1 MESKSHVKN
10 FIGVVLSNISTILSG
25 VFIGIVI
32 PKLLSVEGFGFYKT
46 FTLYVTY
53 IGIFS
58 FGIIDGI
65 VLKFGGEDFEEL
77 EKKRFRTYFKWFILV
92 NSMIAILIFV
102 ISQLFISDINNKF
115 IFVAF
120 SINIIFVNISGY
132 FQQISQFTQR
142 FKEYSL
148 RRIIQSLL
156 NIMLVCIFVILY
168 QFYHQIDY
176 KNFILCIVLINIIL
190 AVWYIHTYKLII
202 FGEAFS
208 LSETKSEIKELIII
222 GLPLLISNIC
232 SVLIITLDS
241 QIVNILFSTRDYAFY
256 AFAYNILSLVN
267 IATAAISTV
276 LYPILK
282 RNPLDRIMDVYPKIM
297 SVLQIFLVGALTLY
311 FPLSIFI
318 EWFLPKYIDA
328 LPIFRVIFPS
338 ICFSTPIVVI
348 MHNYYKTL
356 NKSAVYFKKSIVV
369 IFVSLL
375 NISIA
380 YLLYKSIISIS
391 IASIITLIFWYLYV
405 EHELVKLFSI
415 NRRRNILYILF
426 SLISFYTITFIDN
439 YYFSSIIYLLVYLGL
454 TFTFFP
460 DILKFLKKFTKELK
474 SETKS

>member
-1 MESKSHVKN
+1 MKINNTLKS
-10 FIGVVLSNISTILSG
+10 FIGVVFSNISTILSG
-25 VFIGIVI
+25 VFIGVI
-32 PKLLSVEGFGFYKT
+32 MPKLLSVEGFGFYKT

-53 IGIFS
+53 IGVFS
-58 FGIIDGI
+58 LGIIDGI
-65 VLKFGGEDFEEL
+65 VLKYGGQNFEDIDQ
-77 EKKRFRTYFKWFILV
+77 KRFRSFFKWYLFVNLV
-92 NSMIAILIFV
+92 ASIFV
-102 ISQLFISDINNKF
+102 FLISLVFISDFENKF

-120 SINIIFVNISGY
+120 SINIVFVNISGY
-132 FQQISQFTQR
+132 FQQISQITQR

-148 RRIIQSLL
+148 RRIIQSILY
-156 NIMLVCIFVILY
+156 IILVSIFVIVFHI
-168 QFYHQIDY
+168 QHEVDY
-176 KNFILCIVLINIIL
+176 RNFIISIILINIIL
-190 AVWYIHTYKLII
+190 SIWYIHTYKLII

-311 FPLSIFI
+311 FPLSLFI

-391 IASIITLIFWYLYV
+391 IASIITLIFWYLYA

-426 SLISFYTITFIDN
+426 SLISFYTIT
-439 YYFSSIIYLLVYLGL
+439 
-454 TFTFFP
+454 
-460 DILKFLKKFTKELK
+460 
-474 SETKS
+474 

>member
-92 NSMIAILIFV
+92 NSMIAILILV

-156 NIMLVCIFVILY
+156 NIMLVFIFVILY
-168 QFYHQIDY
+168 QFHHQIDY

-208 LSETKSEIKELIII
+208 LSESKLEIKELIII

-311 FPLSIFI
+311 FPLSLFI

-391 IASIITLIFWYLYV
+391 IASIITLIFWYLYA

-460 DILKFLKKFTKELK
+460 DILKFLKKFTKVLK